1 MPKWNIHDLLY
12 FKISFLHSELK
23 SSKKTTKSQ
32 GGFPWV
38 ILAMS
43 LSPHRQ
49 HKIYIAA
56 TMGYGL
62 GSEDPEELAYYDIIK
77 REIRKNKSIGIQRND

>member
-1 MPKWNIHDLLY
+1 M
-12 FKISFLHSELK
+12 
-23 SSKKTTKSQ
+23 T
-32 GGFPWV
+32 
-38 ILAMS
+38 

-62 GSEDPEELAYYDIIK
+62 GSEDPEELKYYQMIK
-77 REIRKNKSIGIQRND
+77 EEIKKIKKNRNMGVKRID